1 VTDTRTR
8 KQKRKDRAG
17 EVAEEGAWLGGC
29 CLLDGCLGSLLVLGA
44 AWQIRRL
51 L

>member
-8 KQKRKDRAG
+8 KQKRRDRAAG
-17 EVAEEGAWLGGC
+17 AAEEGAWLGGC
-29 CLLDGCLGSLLVLGA
+29 CLLDGCLSSLILVGA
-44 AWQIRRL
+44 AWGLRRL